1 VKKRLVLLAIC
12 FGIVLPV
19 LGQKKEDERLDNSAT
34 VLQELLAGSSGLPTD
49 VLNQAVCVVI
59 FPSFKKVAVGIGGS
73 YGRGVLVCRKDL
85 EMKGAWGAPA
95 MYKLDQGSIGVQ
107 LGSTATDF
115 VLVVMNK
122 TGAEQ
127 ILNGRAKL
135 GSNIAAAA
143 GPTGAQATGY
153 NAASMHVDVLTYSR
167 SKGLFAG
174 VSLEGTTMDSDDDAN
189 KSLYGK
195 SISAEDIALNHA
207 VSPPESANRLL
218 SILSGKSPGSEGGTQ
233 GGQTHPTSQPKYN
246 IEQVFYATD
255 RNFTGLQDTE
265 RMYGTERSGDVLSMG
280 MVKVSIPFGHKT
292 SVLERPGWFSGEDPE
307 KYVVVLSISREPQS
321 TFFDLLDSKVDQSS
335 RHDAFVFIH
344 GYYTSFADAARR
356 TAQLAYDLNFD
367 GAPIFYAWPSKA
379 RLEDYPR
386 DEATIEWT
394 ALHLKKF
401 LEMLS
406 SDSHIRTIHLIAHSM
421 GARALT
427 AALDSMVKDHSAK
440 PHMFR
445 EVFLA
450 APDIDAGV
458 FNQLALTFPSAAD
471 RVTLYASSKD
481 EALSQSKAIHG
492 ERRAGDT
499 DGGITVVPG
508 VDTIDATAVD
518 TSFIGHSYYS
528 ENRSILA
535 DIFYLMDRDIPPS
548 RRFGMKPNNPQKVK
562 YWIFKP

>member
-1 VKKRLVLLAIC
+1 MKKRLVLLAVC
-12 FGIVLPV
+12 FGIALPV
-19 LGQKKEDERLDNSAT
+19 LGQKNEDERLSNSAT
-34 VLQELLAGSSGLPTD
+34 VLREILSGDKGLPTSI
-49 VLNQAVCVVI
+49 LNQAVCVAV
-59 FPSFKKVAVGIGGS
+59 FPSIKKVAIGIGGS
-73 YGRGVLVCRKDL
+73 YARGVLVCRS
-85 EMKGAWGAPA
+85 GADTHGKWGAPV
-95 MYKLDQGSIGVQ
+95 MYLLDPASMGVQ

-115 VLVVMNK
+115 VFLVMSK
-122 TGAEQ
+122 HGAEH
-127 ILNGRAKL
+127 ILNGKTKL
-135 GSNIAAAA
+135 GADIAVAA

-153 NAASMHVDVLTYSR
+153 NASLKYVDVLIYSR
-167 SKGLFAG
+167 SRGLFAG
-174 VSLEGTTMDSDDDAN
+174 VSLEGASMDSDDDAN
-189 KSLYGK
+189 KALYGK
-195 SISAEDIALNHA
+195 AVSAKDIALNDA
-207 VSPPESANRLL
+207 VSPPESANRFL
-218 SILSGKSPGSEGGTQ
+218 SILSSEWTGGGKTK
-233 GGQTHPTSQPKYN
+233 TSGLPPKYN

-255 RNFTGLQDTE
+255 RNFTGQQDTE
-265 RMYGTERSGDVLSMG
+265 RMYGTERSDGALSMG
-280 MVKVSIPFGHKT
+280 MVEVSIPFGHKT
-292 SVLERPGWFSGEDPE
+292 SVLERPGWFSSEDPE

-321 TFFDLLDSKVDQSS
+321 TFLGLLDSKVDQSS

-379 RLEDYPR
+379 RLEDYPK

-394 ALHLKKF
+394 ALHLKQF

-440 PHMFR
+440 PHVFK

-481 EALSQSKAIHG
+481 EALSQSKGIHG
-492 ERRAGDT
+492 VRRAGDT
-499 DGGITVVPG
+499 DGGITVVPR

-518 TSFIGHSYYS
+518 TSFIGHSYYAD
-528 ENRSILA
+528 NRSILA

-548 RRFGMKPNNPQKVK
+548 RRFGMKPNNPHKAT

>member
-1 VKKRLVLLAIC
+1 VKKGLVLLALC
-12 FGIVLPV
+12 LAVASPLLP
-19 LGQKKEDERLDNSAT
+19 QKKEAEQLDNSAT
-34 VLQELLAGSSGLPTD
+34 VLRELLVGSSRLPTD
-49 VLNQAVCVVI
+49 ILKQAVCVVI
-59 FPSFKKVAVGIGGS
+59 FPSAKKVAVGIGGS
-73 YGRGVLVCRKDL
+73 YGRGVLVCRKGL
-85 EMKGAWGAPA
+85 EMNGAWGAPA

-153 NAASMHVDVLTYSR
+153 DAASMHVDVLIYSR

-207 VSPPESANRLL
+207 VSPPKSASRLL
-218 SILSGKSPGSEGGTQ
+218 SILSGEWGEAGRTSSGSG
-233 GGQTHPTSQPKYN
+233 HAKYN

-265 RMYGTERSGDVLSMG
+265 RMYGTERSDDVLSMG
-280 MVKVSIPFGHKT
+280 TIKVSIPFGHKT
-292 SVLERPGWFSGEDPE
+292 SVLERPSWFWREDPE
-307 KYVVVLSISREPQS
+307 KYVVVLSISPEGQS
-321 TFFDLLDSKVDQSS
+321 TFFNLLDSKVDQST

-344 GYYTSFADAARR
+344 GYETSFTDAARR

-367 GAPIFYAWPSKA
+367 GAPIFYSWPSKA
-379 RLEDYPR
+379 SLRDYPK

-394 ALHLKKF
+394 TLHLKKF
-401 LEMLS
+401 LEVLS
-406 SDSHIRTIHLIAHSM
+406 SDPHIRTIHLIAHSM

-427 AALDSMVKDHSAK
+427 AALDSIVNDHSVK

-458 FNQLALTFPSAAD
+458 FNQLAQKFPSAAD

-481 EALSQSKAIHG
+481 EALSQSKGIHG

-499 DGGITVVPG
+499 DGGVTVVPG

-518 TSFIGHSYYS
+518 TSFIGHSYYA

-548 RRFGMKPNNPQKVK
+548 RRFGMKPNNRRNAT

>member
-12 FGIVLPV
+12 LVIVLPT
-19 LGQKKEDERLDNSAT
+19 LGQNKQDERLSSSAS
-34 VLQELLAGSSGLPTD
+34 VLREILSGGRIPTS
-49 VLNQAVCVVI
+49 VLDRAVCVAV
-59 FPSFKKVAVGIGGS
+59 FPGIEKMAIGIGGS
-73 YGRGVLVCRKDL
+73 YAHGVLVCRG
-85 EMKGAWGAPA
+85 GADVHSKWGAPVL
-95 MYKLDQGSIGVQ
+95 YVLDQASVGVQ
-107 LGSTATDF
+107 LGSATTDF
-115 VLVVMNK
+115 VFLVMNK
-122 TGAEQ
+122 HAAEQ
-127 ILNGRAKL
+127 ILNGKTKL
-135 GSNIAAAA
+135 GSDAAVAA
-143 GPTGAQATGY
+143 GPTGAQAAGY
-153 NAASMHVDVLTYSR
+153 NAGWKNVDVLVYSR
-167 SKGLFAG
+167 AQGLFAG
-174 VSLEGTTMDSDDDAN
+174 VSLEGASMNSDDDAN
-189 KSLYGK
+189 KALYGK
-195 SISAEDIALNHA
+195 SVGAEDIALNHA
-207 VSPPESANRLL
+207 VPPPASANRLL
-218 SILSGKSPGSEGGTQ
+218 SILSSGWAG
-233 GGQTHPTSQPKYN
+233 GGQTQTNAPPPKYN

-255 RNFTGLQDTE
+255 RKFTGLQDTE
-265 RMYGTERSGDVLSMG
+265 RMYGTERSDGALSMG

-292 SVLERPGWFSGEDPE
+292 SVLERPGWLSSEDPE

-321 TFFDLLDSKVDQSS
+321 TFLGLLDSKVDQSS

-379 RLEDYPR
+379 RLEDYPK

-394 ALHLKKF
+394 ALHLKQF

-406 SDSHIRTIHLIAHSM
+406 SDPHIRTIHLIAHSM

-440 PHMFR
+440 PHVFK

-481 EALSQSKAIHG
+481 EALSQSKGIHG
-492 ERRAGDT
+492 VRRAGDT
-499 DGGITVVPG
+499 DGGITVVPR

-518 TSFIGHSYYS
+518 TSFIGHSYYAD
-528 ENRSILA
+528 NRSILA

-548 RRFGMKPNNPQKVK
+548 RRFGMKPNDPHKAT